1 MTASQGALALE
12 ISPIEVLFHGAVLLV
27 VEHNGQPYVPMK
39 PVVDGME
46 MDWAAQFTKLKANS
60 GRWGIVK
67 ITIPSNGGNQEAVC
81 LPLRKLP
88 GWLMTISPN
97 KVRPELREK
106 VITYQNEAD
115 DILWDAWQQKA
126 ATPSTPRI
134 DVRALL
140 LDGQSDLTLDLP
152 DNVQAALNARAG
164 VLAGEAF
171 TLIREH
177 LRRRIAYHA
186 VSGRPSSVNE
196 PKALRVIAEGD
207 LGEALAHGLILKVR
221 HLLSHAEYCVDL
233 STQYFT
239 GLQGALHDLG
249 CARSH

>member
-106 VITYQNEAD
+106 VITYQ
-115 DILWDAWQQKA
+115 
-126 ATPSTPRI
+126 
-134 DVRALL
+134 
-140 LDGQSDLTLDLP
+140 
-152 DNVQAALNARAG
+152 
-164 VLAGEAF
+164 
-171 TLIREH
+171 
-177 LRRRIAYHA
+177 
-186 VSGRPSSVNE
+186 
-196 PKALRVIAEGD
+196 
-207 LGEALAHGLILKVR
+207 
-221 HLLSHAEYCVDL
+221 
-233 STQYFT
+233 
-239 GLQGALHDLG
+239 
-249 CARSH
+249 